1 VWGALKRIILPDP
14 ALALFALGA
23 LLATVGPG
31 CARDRDADARH
42 PGTTL
47 AEALRP
53 AFFAEAL
60 RRAGG
65 GHYHGTARF
74 SAAGGSTDDGVTTT
88 TDVWVDGAR
97 NYRVVETNDRD
108 GGREVVLVGRELFV
122 ALRYGKMIRRVAE
135 EPEPTRVLED
145 ALGAPWAAW
154 ELAAPWA
161 SLTATP
167 GGAKTIQSRVSRATA
182 RTEEPATAATAT
194 GLRAWRAAAVV
205 TALDGRGIVDET
217 KGTLNQIELKLK
229 FTTKRD
235 GLDLTGQI
243 EVRGALTDV
252 EKVPAIA
259 RPPSEELALRQR
271 TVPEQHEL
279 LAGLP
284 VTHPP
289 PAQPQKP
296 GAAPAHPVP
305 AETTTTTKPTRPR
318 P

>member
-1 VWGALKRIILPDP
+1 LKRIILPDP
-14 ALALFALGA
+14 ALALFALAAA
-23 LLATVGPG
+23 LTTVGPG

-42 PGTTL
+42 QGTTL

-74 SAAGGSTDDGVTTT
+74 SAAAGTADDGVTTT

-97 NYRVVETNDRD
+97 SYRVVETNDRD

-122 ALRYGKMIRRVAE
+122 ALRYGKMIHRVAE

-161 SLTATP
+161 SITTTP
-167 GGAKTIQSRVSRATA
+167 GGAKTVESRISRAMA
-182 RTEEPATAATAT
+182 RTEDPATDATAT

-205 TALDGRGIVDET
+205 TALDGRGIVDDA
-217 KGTLNQIELKLK
+217 KGTLSQVELMVK

-235 GLDLTGQI
+235 GRDLAGQL

-252 EKVPAIA
+252 GNVPAIA

-271 TVPEQHEL
+271 TVSEQREL

-284 VTHPP
+284 ATHPP

-296 GAAPAHPVP
+296 DTAPAHPVP
-305 AETTTTTKPTRPR
+305 AKTTTTTKRRP
-318 P
+318 